1 MDRWMH
7 ADIKE
12 SIMAAEPAE
21 NTSPAPKKS
30 SKLML
35 IGGAIAGFV
44 TVQVVVLFV
53 VLKALNQGPLEA
65 AGVEIEDPQAAAA
78 SHDAEHGSKETAE
91 VLIAKLDCPHT
102 STGRLYMIRMSVY
115 ATVPANMAPAPAAA
129 AGGGG
134 HGAPAPAAEGE
145 SHGPDVGQLIEKYS
159 ATIRHQ
165 MRTIIAA
172 ADPGTLCLT
181 RAEKPDYGLLTL
193 RRQFKSVLD
202 EVFGKGIVKDVL
214 ISDYMPRP
222 VD

>member
-1 MDRWMH
+1 
-7 ADIKE
+7 
-12 SIMAAEPAE
+12 MAAEQIE
-21 NTSPAPKKS
+21 NTPAAPKKS

-35 IGGAIAGFV
+35 IGGAVAGFV
-44 TVQVVVLFV
+44 TIQAVVIFII
-53 VLKALNQGPLEA
+53 LKSLNQGPLDA
-65 AGVEIEDPQAAAA
+65 AGVEIEDQKTAAEQKHEETA
-78 SHDAEHGSKETAE
+78 SKETAE

-115 ATVPANMAPAPAAA
+115 ATVPANMAPAGGAA

-134 HGAPAPAAEGE
+134 HGEAPKEEKAEGE
-145 SHGPDVGQLIEKYS
+145 SHGPNVGELIEKYS